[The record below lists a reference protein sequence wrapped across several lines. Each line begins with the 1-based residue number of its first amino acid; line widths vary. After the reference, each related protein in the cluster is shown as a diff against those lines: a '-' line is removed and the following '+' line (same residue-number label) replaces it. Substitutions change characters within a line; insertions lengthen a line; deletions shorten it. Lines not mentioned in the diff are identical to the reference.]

1 MNSFKKTAVT
11 STQGRTLKAELI
23 AILGQ
28 SVSVRKR
35 GKYSFSIDAL
45 GMSDDAIR
53 NALSSKDCTVTKTVS
68 GQFGAIGPYAN
79 DLEYIVTL

>member
-1 MNSFKKTAVT
+1 MNSSKKTAVT

-28 SVSVRKR
+28 SVSVRKL

-45 GMSDDAIR
+45 GMIDAAIR
-53 NALSSKDCTVTKTVS
+53 DALSSKGCTVVKTVS
-68 GQFGAIGPYAN
+68 GRFGKVGPFAN
-79 DLEYIVTL
+79 DLEYIVTI